1 MSALRVLYVANVR
14 IPSERANAYQI
25 LAQVDALTTCGLDVT
40 ILAPRRNNRFALTDT
55 DIPKHYSLAAVPR
68 IERLASLDLI
78 DRVPPRFQR
87 LPFVLQSLTFARS
100 LAARLRNAERSIVYS
115 RDAWSLALLPDAIV
129 KRHAFFYEVH
139 DLPEDRGRLKKL
151 VAALSRCAGIVTIT
165 QGLKDD
171 LVREGVVADS
181 IEVLPD
187 AFDGKRFSNLPTR
200 EAARS
205 KLSLAM
211 DRPLAVYTG
220 HLFPWKGADTFVAAA
235 ARARF
240 DALLVGGRI
249 EDRTR
254 IERLILDAG
263 ATNVVLHPPVP
274 PSEVPLYLAA
284 ADVLVLPNSGKTR
297 ISERYTS
304 PLKLFE
310 YLAVRRPIVA
320 SNLSSIREILT
331 DDVDAKLVT
340 ADDPGSLRN
349 AIESVLADP
358 RLAARLAENAYAL
371 SARYTFDSRA
381 TALRAFMQG
390 RMEKSLP

>member
-1 MSALRVLYVANVR
+1 M
-14 IPSERANAYQI
+14 
-25 LAQVDALTTCGLDVT
+25 
-40 ILAPRRNNRFALTDT
+40 
-55 DIPKHYSLAAVPR
+55 
-68 IERLASLDLI
+68 
-78 DRVPPRFQR
+78 
-87 LPFVLQSLTFARS
+87 
-100 LAARLRNAERSIVYS
+100 
-115 RDAWSLALLPDAIV
+115 
-129 KRHAFFYEVH
+129 
-139 DLPEDRGRLKKL
+139 KKL

-171 LVREGVVADS
+171 LVREGVAADS

-187 AFDGKRFSNLPTR
+187 AFDAKRFSNLPTR
-200 EAARS
+200 EAARA
-205 KLSLAM
+205 KLALAM

-235 ARARF
+235 TRARF

-254 IERLILDAG
+254 IERQIRDSG

-310 YLAVRRPIVA
+310 YLAVKRPIVA
-320 SNLSSIREILT
+320 SDLPSIREILT
-331 DDVDAKLVT
+331 DDADAKLVT
-340 ADDPGSLRN
+340 ADDPLALRTG
-349 AIESVLADP
+349 IESVLADP
-358 RLAARLAENAYAL
+358 ALSARLAEAANAR

-381 TALRAFMQG
+381 AALRAFMQG
-390 RMEKSLP
+390 RMEKSRP